1 MVQLAKYED
10 CTGCGACSYI
20 CSRNCIDMQENN
32 IGIVR
37 PVVDTNTCIDCHRCE
52 KACPVLN
59 IPERN
64 TPFKVYAAWSLD
76 EEQRKTSA
84 SGGVAYELYKY
95 AIQNDYL
102 VVGASQ
108 NSDFSVSLKAVS
120 KLDDIVGFKNSKYVF
135 SEAWHVFPDVQ
146 NAIKQDKKIL
156 FVGLPCQV
164 AAAKSLFHDK
174 GNILYIEILCH
185 GTTPLSYLKQHIKML
200 ENASGRKAASMSFR
214 APEAY
219 TYTYTFTLYDEQ
231 GECFYA
237 KCTNDGDAYQYG
249 YHRGVAY
256 RENCYHCAFA
266 TPERVG
272 DLILCDFYGLG
283 NKFPCSYDVKNVSC
297 IILNTEKGDTFIKE
311 LISSNV
317 IFTEGR
323 PVEEAVEGNPR
334 LRIPNPKT
342 KERLVFEKNINKYNG
357 DYEESIE
364 KLNRAYQRYSHY
376 PRIVKSLIYRTKL
389 VLGLK

>member
-1 MVQLAKYED
+1 MPKLANLEI

-20 CSRNCIDMQENN
+20 CGKNCIEMQEDQL
-32 IGIVR
+32 GIVH
-37 PVVDTNTCIDCHRCE
+37 PVVETEKCIDCHRCE

-59 IPERN
+59 MPERKA
-64 TPFKVYAAWSLD
+64 PFKVFAAWSLN
-76 EEQRKTSA
+76 EEQRNTSA
-84 SGGVAYELYKY
+84 SGGVAHELYKY
-95 AIQNDYL
+95 AIQNGYL

-108 NSDFSVSLKAVS
+108 NPDFSVSLKAVS
-120 KLDDIVGFKNSKYVF
+120 SLEDIVVFKNSKYVF
-135 SEAWHVFPDVQ
+135 SEAWHVFSDVHT
-146 NAIKQDKKIL
+146 AIKQNKKIL

-174 GNILYIEILCH
+174 ANIVYVEILCH

-200 ENASGRKAASMSFR
+200 ENAYGRKAASMSFR

-219 TYTYTFTLYDEQ
+219 TYTYTFTLYDKQ

-237 KCTNDGDAYQYG
+237 KRTNDGDSYQYG
-249 YHRGVAY
+249 YHRGVSY

-272 DLILCDFYGLG
+272 DIILCDFYGLG
-283 NKFPCSYDVKNVSC
+283 NKFPCSYDAKNVSC
-297 IILNTEKGDTFIKE
+297 VIVNTEKGDTLVKE
-311 LISSNV
+311 LISSN
-317 IFTEGR
+317 IIYAEER

-342 KERLVFEKNINKYNG
+342 KDRLVFEKNLKSNQG
-357 DYEESIE
+357 DFEIAIK
-364 KLNRAYQRYSHY
+364 KLNESYQRYIHY
-376 PRIVKSLIYRTKL
+376 PKIVKSLIYRTKL
-389 VLGLK
+389 IFGLK